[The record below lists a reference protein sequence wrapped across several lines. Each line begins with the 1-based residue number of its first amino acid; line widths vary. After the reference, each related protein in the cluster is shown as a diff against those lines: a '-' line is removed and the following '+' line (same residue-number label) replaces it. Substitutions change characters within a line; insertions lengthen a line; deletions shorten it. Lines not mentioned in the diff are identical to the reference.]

1 MRMILLGPPGGGKGT
16 QAKLL
21 CERYQLQH
29 IGTGDI
35 LRDAMRRETPLGR
48 KAKPY
53 VDSGRLVPDE
63 LVNELVADRFRRPD
77 RPEQFVLDGYP
88 RTVAKAAAFDQVL
101 RQQFLNLT
109 AVIRLLVDDE
119 EIIRRLSGRWS
130 CPYPGCQRTYHTVH
144 NPPKVLGRCDADS
157 TALIQRSDDREE
169 TIRERLRLYHL
180 NTAAMS
186 PHYRAQGLL
195 REVNGEGTIEEV
207 FANIV
212 QALNLQAGP
221 PC

>member
-1 MRMILLGPPGGGKGT
+1 MRVILLGPPGGGKGT

-21 CERYQLQH
+21 CARYQLEH

-35 LRDAMRRETPLGR
+35 LRDAIRRETPLGR
-48 KAKPY
+48 RARPY

-63 LVNELVADRFRRPD
+63 LVNELVADRFHRPD
-77 RPEQFVLDGYP
+77 RPEDFVLDGYP
-88 RTVAKAAAFDQVL
+88 RTVAQAASFDQVL
-101 RQQFLNLT
+101 RQQFLGLT

-144 NPPKVLGRCDADS
+144 NPPKVPGHCDADN

-169 TIRERLRLYHL
+169 TIRERLRQYHL
-180 NTAAMS
+180 NTAGMT
-186 PHYRAQGLL
+186 PHYRVQGLL
-195 REVNGEGTIEEV
+195 REVNGQGTIEEV

-212 QALNLQAGP
+212 QALDLQAGP

>member
-1 MRMILLGPPGGGKGT
+1 MRLILLGPPGGGKGT

-21 CERYQLQH
+21 CQRYGLDH

-35 LRDAMRRETPLGR
+35 LRDAIRRLTPLGR
-48 KAKPY
+48 RAKPY

-63 LVNELVADRFRRPD
+63 LVNELMADRFRRPD
-77 RPEQFVLDGYP
+77 RPDRFVLDGYP
-88 RTVAKAAAFDQVL
+88 RTVAQAAAFDQVL
-101 RQQFLNLT
+101 RQQHLDLT

-144 NPPKVLGRCDADS
+144 NPPKVPGVCDADG
-157 TALIQRSDDREE
+157 TVLIQREDDREE
-169 TIRERLRLYHL
+169 TIRERLRQYHQ
-180 NTAAMS
+180 NTEGLT
-186 PHYRAQGLL
+186 PYYRAKGLL
-195 REVNGEGTIEEV
+195 REVNGQGPIEEV
-207 FANIV
+207 FDNIV

-221 PC
+221 SC